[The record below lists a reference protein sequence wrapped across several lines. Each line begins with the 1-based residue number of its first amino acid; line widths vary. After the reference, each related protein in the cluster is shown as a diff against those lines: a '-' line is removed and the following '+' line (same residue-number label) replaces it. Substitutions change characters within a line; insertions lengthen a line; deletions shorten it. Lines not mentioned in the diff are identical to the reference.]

1 MMSVALSILLLAPGT
16 FGRNAAV
23 SDRGQVLLSVQSRL
37 SSTQIPENLEVE
49 MGAKDWEAFAGTGNR
64 ACRGTRREDNKDEY
78 YEVHS
83 GIFSVEDCKALCLD
97 DQPRCK
103 GIEYSEG
110 RCEIWV
116 REKGIAAFSEP
127 SLEGITFTCL
137 RYGWPALYLQP
148 IDGGVDRGCRGDHPN
163 DKSRSYFVKSVV
175 RNLEDCRAL
184 CVAADV
190 CRGLQFSMYA
200 DESHGR
206 CEIWKRAI
214 EATREQ
220 QGTTCL
226 RYEPP
231 ASIGQ

>member
-1 MMSVALSILLLAPGT
+1 M
-16 FGRNAAV
+16 N
-23 SDRGQVLLSVQSRL
+23 DRGQVLLAVQARL
-37 SSTQIPENLEVE
+37 GRTQIPESLGVE
-49 MGAKDWEAFAGTGNR
+49 MGEKDWEAFAGTGNR

-83 GIFSVEDCKALCLD
+83 GIFSVEDCKAMCLN

-103 GIEYSEG
+103 GIEYSKG

-116 REKGIAAFSEP
+116 REQGIAAFSEP
-127 SLEGITFTCL
+127 SLEGINVSAQGMFTCL

-148 IDGGVDRGCRGDHPN
+148 IDGGVHRGCRGDHSN
-163 DKSRSYFVKSVV
+163 DKSESYFVKSVV

-214 EATREQ
+214 EATKEL

-231 ASIGQ
+231 APIES